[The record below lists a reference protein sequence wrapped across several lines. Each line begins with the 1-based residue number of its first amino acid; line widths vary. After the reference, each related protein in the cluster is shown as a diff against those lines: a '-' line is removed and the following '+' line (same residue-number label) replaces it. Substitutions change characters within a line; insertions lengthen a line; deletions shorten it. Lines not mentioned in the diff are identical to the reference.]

1 MNDSTTVRRSERKNK
16 GIPPARL
23 MDMEQQQIVN
33 SKPNTPKNGAQNQ
46 NSNTPQ
52 KGPQVDV
59 SKQIM
64 EMQREFQR
72 QMTALHNLIVANNNQ
87 TKSSINELRQEFHA
101 AQTAN
106 STSENM
112 QPQNN
117 AGEERIPG
125 ESNTNCSFHSQ
136 CSHPIA
142 AKKIYPLPKFEGHPE
157 TWQIF
162 YEDFRATTAEFE
174 YTDLQNIIRIREAIQ
189 GAARETVESLLSSSK
204 NVKAII
210 EVLKETYGRPEVLIK
225 SQIQKVRM
233 CQPVLEGRL
242 DQIVTFANKVNN
254 MAMFLKSVEGNHH
267 LSNPSLLSEL
277 VSKLPPSKQMQWA
290 EKCFTMTTAPTI
302 LDFSEWLNCMR
313 RLANMV
319 SDALPSTS
327 TEAAGRRQQFNS
339 AQKGNKYA
347 MVSVSEKKCLIC
359 QGGCRYLH
367 ECDLFQGVNVDE
379 RWKKVKE
386 LRLCFCCLKPYH
398 QVNSCFA
405 KNVCGINQCTR
416 KHNRLLHKDE
426 INQTEENVHCP
437 DERVSCHV
445 DKRNVDVLFQII
457 PIKLYHQEKEVSI
470 YAFIDDGANATM
482 LDWEVA
488 RQLGMKGKPDTLKL
502 QWLNSKSISERT
514 EVIDIV
520 VSPHDNTNEKY
531 NMRKVYLINNLELPT
546 QSILKRQLAEKYSTL
561 KNMPIIDYVAAKPK
575 MIISIAH
582 AYLTVPTEIPTNT
595 GSGPFVIKCKLGV
608 VVYGPLEETNK
619 NTKMICCT
627 NAIESNTSDD
637 QMKEMMEKYFEV
649 ESCGVKLNTKPV
661 VPKYHERAIEIMHA
675 TTKYVGD
682 RYECGLLWKFDNIDF
697 PSSYQMAL
705 NRYDILQKKFK
716 KDKAFEEE
724 YTERMDDLFRKGYAK
739 RLSSV
744 ETQISPKTFFLP
756 HFAVRNPNKGKIRIV
771 FDAAAKA
778 HGISLNDRLLTGPNL
793 NNSLISVLYK
803 FREFPVAVCGDIREM
818 FLQVAIRGED
828 INAQRFLWKSEKDK
842 NTVQQCV
849 MKRLIFGAACSPT
862 IAQHIKNE
870 NAKRFCCGNT
880 RVMSAIIDRHYVDDY
895 VDCFPSVSEAIA
907 IVKEV
912 QNIHK
917 QAGFELCKI
926 VSNSEQVMQNFE
938 ESPVAMVDVSADKV
952 ERILGLQWNPSTD
965 EFIFI
970 LKYHRVASDVVELR
984 RKPTKREALSIV
996 MSTFDPFGFVANITV
1011 TGKIFM
1017 QSLWRLGM
1025 GWDDYLPD
1033 ELYDRWI
1040 IWWREMKKVKDFRI
1054 PRCYCHDF
1062 NNTFKELHIFSD
1074 ASELAMAVVAYWRI
1088 KRNDEYNVLFIC
1100 GKTFVAPT
1108 KYKSVPRLELQAA
1121 VFAVRLKYHIFESQ
1135 NRKVTR
1141 VQYWTDSN
1149 TVLRWIQSDAR
1160 KYKQYVANRVGEILE
1175 GSVADEWKW
1184 VPGTMNPADDATRP
1198 LKTYNPENRWKNGPS
1213 FLLEPENTW
1222 PIMEIVNNEYD
1233 SSELRSKYYVL
1244 TAVAKNGPIVDF
1256 SRFSNFRRLKR
1267 AMAWALR
1274 FINNANVSKTKI
1286 RGDLNIEEESWAE
1299 KILCRLVQMSSFHQE
1314 YKCLEKKLLVD
1325 RSSDIKSLCPF
1336 LDEEG
1341 LMRVQGRLDNAVTM
1355 TYEARKPCILPK
1367 NHNFT
1372 DIVIKWYHCQFHHGN
1387 TSTVINEIRQKYW
1400 VPALRSAVNKVTSK
1414 CTKCKI
1420 RKAAP
1425 QQPIMGQLPVDRV
1438 TPYIRPFTY
1447 VGLDYFGPVD
1457 VTIRR
1462 QREKRWVALFTCLTI
1477 RAVHLEIAT
1486 DLSSDACILCIR
1498 NFINRRGVPIQI
1510 RSDNGTNFVGL
1521 TKELS
1526 GEVGFLDHGVMQS
1539 KLVPLGIK
1547 WKFNTPSNPSAGGS
1561 WERLV
1566 QSVKRSLGVVL
1577 KEHAPRIDTLYSL
1590 LVETE
1595 NIINSRPLTHLPV
1608 TPDEPEPITPNHFLL
1623 GCSSSTQTPGEY
1635 DHRACS
1641 SRKQWRLLQ
1650 NFKNGLWKRWIKEY
1664 LPELTRRSKWF
1675 RPAKPIHIGCL
1686 VLLCDDNEPRSKWR
1700 RGRVVHLIHGKDGV
1714 ARSAEIRTAN
1724 GVLRRPVNK
1733 LAVLDVEESGE
1744 SQPTVSTHGG
1754 EDVSIGD

>member
-1 MNDSTTVRRSERKNK
+1 MPEKNASQVSPIPILHSTVNAVTLSQPRKYTPYLNLK
-16 GIPPARL
+16 AIP
-23 MDMEQQQIVN
+23 
-33 SKPNTPKNGAQNQ
+33 KPGRYF
-46 NSNTPQ
+46 
-52 KGPQVDV
+52 
-59 SKQIM
+59 M
-64 EMQREFQR
+64 
-72 QMTALHNLIVANNNQ
+72 
-87 TKSSINELRQEFHA
+87 
-101 AQTAN
+101 
-106 STSENM
+106 
-112 QPQNN
+112 
-117 AGEERIPG
+117 RI
-125 ESNTNCSFHSQ
+125 
-136 CSHPIA
+136 
-142 AKKIYPLPKFEGHPE
+142 
-157 TWQIF
+157 
-162 YEDFRATTAEFE
+162 FRATTAEFE
-174 YTDLQNIIRIREAIQ
+174 YTELQNIIRIREAIQ

-210 EVLKETYGRPEVLIK
+210 EILKETYGRPEVLIK

-267 LSNPSLLSEL
+267 LSNPSLLSES
-277 VSKLPPSKQMQWA
+277 VSKLPQSKQMQWA
-290 EKCFTMTTAPTI
+290 ENCFTLTTAPTI
-302 LDFSEWLNCMR
+302 LEFSVWLNSMR

-347 MVSVSEKKCLIC
+347 MVSVSEVEKSEGATVVFL
-359 QGGCRYLH
+359 
-367 ECDLFQGVNVDE
+367 LFKTISPNE
-379 RWKKVKE
+379 
-386 LRLCFCCLKPYH
+386 
-398 QVNSCFA
+398 
-405 KNVCGINQCTR
+405 T
-416 KHNRLLHKDE
+416 
-426 INQTEENVHCP
+426 NQTEENAHCP
-437 DERVSCHV
+437 DER
-445 DKRNVDVLFQII
+445 
-457 PIKLYHQEKEVSI
+457 EKEVSI

-488 RQLGMKGKPDTLKL
+488 RQLGIKGKPDTLKL

-514 EVIDIV
+514 EVIDV
-520 VSPHDNTNEKY
+520 VISPHDNTNEKY

-546 QSILKRQLAEKYSTL
+546 QSILKHQLVEKYSTL
-561 KNMPIIDYVAAKPK
+561 KNMSIIDYVAAKPK

-582 AYLTVPTEIPTNT
+582 AYLTVPIEIPTNT
-595 GSGPFVIKCKLGV
+595 
-608 VVYGPLEETNK
+608 ETNK
-619 NTKMICCT
+619 DTKMVCCT
-627 NAIESNTSDD
+627 NVIESNTADD

-661 VPKYHERAIEIMHA
+661 VPKHHERAIEIMRA

-682 RYECGLLWKFDNIDF
+682 RYECSLLWKFDNIDF

-705 NRYDILQKKFK
+705 NRYDILQRKFK

-724 YTERMDDLFRKGYAK
+724 YNERIDDLFRKGYAK
-739 RLSSV
+739 GLSGV

-778 HGISLNDRLLTGPNL
+778 HGVSLNDRLLTGPNL

-818 FLQVAIRGED
+818 FLQVAIRDED
-828 INAQRFLWKSEKDK
+828 INAQRFLWKSENDK
-842 NTVQQCV
+842 NTVLQCV

-895 VDCFPSVSEAIA
+895 VDCFPSDSEAIA

-917 QAGFELCKI
+917 KEGFELCKI

-938 ESPVAMVDVSADKV
+938 ESPVAMVDVSGDKV
-952 ERILGLQWNPSTD
+952 ERILGLQWNPSTE

-970 LKYHRVASDVVELR
+970 LKYHRAASDVVELR

-1017 QSLWRLGM
+1017 QSLWRFGM

-1040 IWWREMKKVKDFRI
+1040 DWWREMKKVKDFRI

-1062 NNTFKELHIFSD
+1062 NKELHIFSD

-1088 KRNDEYNVLFIC
+1088 KKNDGYNVLFIC

-1121 VFAVRLKYHIFESQ
+1121 MFAVRLKDHIFESQ
-1135 NRKVTR
+1135 KKKVTR

-1160 KYKQYVANRVGEILE
+1160 KYKQYVANRVGEILK
-1175 GSVADEWKW
+1175 GSVPDEWKW
-1184 VPGTMNPADDATRP
+1184 VPGTMNPADEATRP

-1222 PIMEIVNNEYD
+1222 PIMEIVDNEHD

-1244 TAVAKNGPIVDF
+1244 TAVAEDGLIVDF

-1267 AMAWALR
+1267 SKAWALR

-1286 RGDLNIEEESWAE
+1286 RGDLKIEEENWAE
-1299 KILCRLVQMSSFHQE
+1299 KILCRLVQKSSFHLE
-1314 YKCLEKKLLVD
+1314 YKCLEKRLLVD

-1341 LMRVQGRLDNAVTM
+1341 LMRVQGRLDNAVAI

-1372 DIVIKWYHCQFHHGN
+1372 HIMINWYHCQFHHGN
-1387 TSTVINEIRQKYW
+1387 NSTVINEIRQRYW

-1438 TPYIRPFTY
+1438 TPNIRPFSY
-1447 VGLDYFGPVD
+1447 VGLDYFGPLD

-1462 QREKRWVALFTCLTI
+1462 QREKRWAALFTCLTI

-1498 NFINRRGVPIQI
+1498 NFIKRRGVPIQI

-1521 TKELS
+1521 SKELS

-1577 KEHAPRIDTLYSL
+1577 KEHSPRIDTLYSL

-1608 TPDEPEPITPNHFLL
+1608 TPDEPEPLTPNHFLL
-1623 GCSSSTQTPGEY
+1623 GCINSTQTPGEY

-1686 VLLCDDNEPRSKWR
+1686 VLVCDDNEPRSKWR

-1733 LAVLDVEESGE
+1733 LAVLDVEESGK
-1744 SQPTVSTHGG
+1744 SQPTESTHGG
-1754 EDVSIGD
+1754 EDVTIGE